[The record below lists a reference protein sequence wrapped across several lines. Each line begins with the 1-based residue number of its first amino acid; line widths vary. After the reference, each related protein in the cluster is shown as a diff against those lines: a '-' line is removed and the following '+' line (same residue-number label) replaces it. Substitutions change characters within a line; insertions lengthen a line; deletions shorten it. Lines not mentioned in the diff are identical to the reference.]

1 MTARMLVRG
10 PPRAGRPAG
19 KTRHET
25 ASLVG
30 QTGSSRSTPA
40 AWAGRTPG
48 SSTIN
53 QAREEAGRI
62 GRAREAER
70 GKGTARGGAAQRRT
84 GKQEEEF
91 FSPLSLHSVG
101 GTASSAACE
110 EAPPTARAAAVRPQ
124 PDGEAHQTSGERSPL
139 QCSGGYDSVK
149 YQLSSPRPRSSRP
162 GSGARTAA
170 GPAPGISSSNGGS
183 KTTRRPNSGPAIRR
197 RGRRV
202 AEPTSP
208 PEGLASVG
216 PI

>member
-10 PPRAGRPAG
+10 PPRTGRPAG

-53 QAREEAGRI
+53 QAREDAGRI

-91 FSPLSLHSVG
+91 FSPLSFHS
-101 GTASSAACE
+101 
-110 EAPPTARAAAVRPQ
+110 VRPQ
-124 PDGEAHQTSGERSPL
+124 PDGEAHQTSGARSPP
-139 QCSGGYDSVK
+139 QCSGGYKHQLKVK
-149 YQLSSPRPRSSRP
+149 ELSPGKRSED
-162 GSGARTAA
+162 GGGARLGNQYVAAATTGAKRGGFRWTCAFRTCRWTAA
-170 GPAPGISSSNGGS
+170 N
-183 KTTRRPNSGPAIRR
+183 IR
-197 RGRRV
+197 
-202 AEPTSP
+202 T
-208 PEGLASVG
+208 
-216 PI
+216 